1 MMPFSDGESTPVHSS
16 GQRPISNW
24 GACNI
29 GKGGWR
35 APPGGGEIRPP
46 SSTRRASASE
56 ESKQVLVDT
65 ILVSFRQ
72 PMRSAL
78 VDNELSVRYELL
90 RSVAGLVDGDD
101 LVPFAV
107 NDQCRLIELRKVA
120 AKVGFRERL
129 HRIVRS
135 EEHTSELQSLMRLSY
150 AGLCLT
156 QKNSKN

>member
-1 MMPFSDGESTPVHSS
+1 MVVSSCFFFLGYGDHRDLHGLTHSFPTRRASDL
-16 GQRPISNW
+16 RPMSNW

-78 VDNELSVRYELL
+78 VDRKST
-90 RSVAGLVDGDD
+90 
-101 LVPFAV
+101 
-107 NDQCRLIELRKVA
+107 RL
-120 AKVGFRERL
+120 
-129 HRIVRS
+129 
-135 EEHTSELQSLMRLSY
+135 
-150 AGLCLT
+150 
-156 QKNSKN
+156 NSSH

>member
-1 MMPFSDGESTPVHSS
+1 MVCCCFIFKHKTAYEWRISDWNSDVCS
-16 GQRPISNW
+16 
-24 GACNI
+24 ADL
-29 GKGGWR
+29 GWR

-101 LVPFAV
+101 LVPL
-107 NDQCRLIELRKVA
+107 DRKSTRL
-120 AKVGFRERL
+120 
-129 HRIVRS
+129 
-135 EEHTSELQSLMRLSY
+135 
-150 AGLCLT
+150 
-156 QKNSKN
+156 NSSH